1 MKKLEKFIYS
11 FKYLP
16 PILYFGSVGLILL
29 VISLDIELIGDK
41 LIIPLWILF
50 FYMSYLGSKNYKSGD
65 FNVLEKFIYSIKY
78 LPQVLYF
85 GTVAWLIYTYY
96 FGDYLEKEIQIF
108 GYVWNNS
115 LLEDLFFFWFLYIT
129 YLGAKNLKKK
139 DEFDGNK

>member
-1 MKKLEKFIYS
+1 MEKLEKFIYS

-29 VISLDIELIGDK
+29 DIFLDIELIGDK

-85 GTVAWLIYTYY
+85 GTLAWLIYTYY
-96 FGDYLEKEIQIF
+96 IGGYLEHEIQIF
-108 GYVWNNS
+108 GYVWNDS

-129 YLGAKNLKKK
+129 YLAVKNLKKK
-139 DEFDGNK
+139 DEFGGNK

>member
-1 MKKLEKFIYS
+1 MDRLEKLIYS
-11 FKYLP
+11 VKYLP
-16 PILYFGSVGLILL
+16 QILYFGSVGLILL
-29 VISLDIELIGDK
+29 DIFLDIELIGDK

-85 GTVAWLIYTYY
+85 GTLAWLIYTYY
-96 FGDYLEKEIQIF
+96 IGGYLEHEIQIF
-108 GYVWNNS
+108 GYVWNDS

-129 YLGAKNLKKK
+129 YLAVKNLKKK
-139 DEFDGNK
+139 NEFGGNK